1 MSVYGQAPCLPTI
14 SSTSGE
20 ACSGLDPLAGP
31 YIRTARFIWGIPIE
45 ASILQPSVGASSS
58 SSSAASPDQDS
69 ADDYLE
75 IGASTYW
82 DSTEEGRL
90 IIMVAPAGA
99 LSNNSSNRYPT
110 IGRSEASDAQMPN
123 DGMIR
128 NLNLDLNAVRLQT
141 IMESIQR
148 MALEGS
154 PLVALAHQGA
164 EAANYVIA
172 QRSAGNP

>member
-1 MSVYGQAPCLPTI
+1 M
-14 SSTSGE
+14 
-20 ACSGLDPLAGP
+20 DPYVGP
-31 YIRTARFIWGIPIE
+31 YICTAKFVRGIPIMT
-45 ASILQPSVGASSS
+45 STLQPSAEASSS
-58 SSSAASPDQDS
+58 SSSTTSPDQDS
-69 ADDYLE
+69 ADDYPE
-75 IGASTYW
+75 IGGSTYW
-82 DSTEEGRL
+82 DSIEEGRL

-128 NLNLDLNAVRLQT
+128 NLNLDLNAIRLQT

-154 PLVALAHQGA
+154 PLVALAHQEA